1 MFHRLRALFKNDRGQ
16 DLAEYCLI
24 LALICLVALGIL
36 FQISGGVKGIWATA
50 GNMAAAGNTA
60 AGGGAATPAA
70 ASQPAGDHDGGHDGG
85 NHSDG
90 RGDGG
95 TRR

>member
-36 FQISGGVKGIWATA
+36 FQISGGVKGIWASA
-50 GNMAAAGNTA
+50 NNMTAAGNTA
-60 AGGGAATPAA
+60 AAGAASTPAA
-70 ASQPAGDHDGGHDGG
+70 AANPAGGHDGG
-85 NHSDG
+85 HHDGHGDGDG
-90 RGDGG
+90 R
-95 TRR
+95 R

>member
-36 FQISGGVKGIWATA
+36 FQISGGVKGIWASA
-50 GNMAAAGNTA
+50 NNMTAAGNTA
-60 AGGGAATPAA
+60 AAGAASTPAA
-70 ASQPAGDHDGGHDGG
+70 ATNPGGGHDGG
-85 NHSDG
+85 HHDGHGDGDG
-90 RGDGG
+90 R
-95 TRR
+95 R